1 MKSKIIILLL
11 IFPLNFLI
19 GQNSQGNVT
28 NSIALL
34 QNIINEVNIE
44 KIESSG
50 EIDGSYYF
58 FKTPSDANIKLYNS
72 ERALRIKVNYNIRKD
87 NFEFKSGEDFYT
99 LSTDKAQSVV
109 FANHR
114 FIVFNSKF
122 YELITK
128 NDKFSILKSHFVEA
142 IQPKYQPGIEDKPN
156 LRYRKANMLNVVIN
170 NKISQIKSNKK
181 AIIALFSKSV
191 QKKVKSFIKSNKINI
206 RDSKDLK
213 VLFDKFKDQFQ
224 IQTLSSQQILEDH
237 PLSKTIEETSGL
249 EIIDNMLITHN
260 DSGGEP
266 ALYYLDKE
274 GKIVDTRKITGV
286 KNNDWEDVTRDD
298 EFIYVANMGNN
309 FDTRKNLSIIKIPIK
324 KSLNET
330 VEVINF
336 LYPEQKKFNTIYSK
350 SQYDAEGIVSIN
362 DDLIIF
368 TKNKLKKITEVY
380 SLPKT
385 SKSIVTGSDYNN
397 KLKLLALTSTINFKK
412 YYLILIKDFSLKNKR
427 HQIETYEIP
436 IGKTQVE
443 AVKII
448 NKNTFW
454 ISSEDE
460 SSSKYA
466 RLLKLKI

>member
-206 RDSKDLK
+206 MDSKDLK
-213 VLFDKFKDQFQ
+213 VLFDKFKDQF
-224 IQTLSSQQILEDH
+224 IL
-237 PLSKTIEETSGL
+237 
-249 EIIDNMLITHN
+249 N
-260 DSGGEP
+260 
-266 ALYYLDKE
+266 
-274 GKIVDTRKITGV
+274 
-286 KNNDWEDVTRDD
+286 
-298 EFIYVANMGNN
+298 
-309 FDTRKNLSIIKIPIK
+309 
-324 KSLNET
+324 
-330 VEVINF
+330 
-336 LYPEQKKFNTIYSK
+336 
-350 SQYDAEGIVSIN
+350 
-362 DDLIIF
+362 
-368 TKNKLKKITEVY
+368 
-380 SLPKT
+380 
-385 SKSIVTGSDYNN
+385 
-397 KLKLLALTSTINFKK
+397 
-412 YYLILIKDFSLKNKR
+412 
-427 HQIETYEIP
+427 
-436 IGKTQVE
+436 
-443 AVKII
+443 
-448 NKNTFW
+448 
-454 ISSEDE
+454 
-460 SSSKYA
+460 
-466 RLLKLKI
+466 